1 MQERKRS
8 RNFKLLVVL
17 VILAIVYAI
26 LLIFLP
32 TLTGI
37 HRLDGSIGVLLGL
50 YICSHP
56 AAHMVDIMFFDRF
69 FFSPGL
75 SRRKNIFWL
84 VTNVLVMAIGWGV
97 IVIGSTRFMMRE
109 F

>member
-1 MQERKRS
+1 MRERKRS
-8 RNFKLLVVL
+8 RNFKFLLLLVL
-17 VILAIVYAI
+17 LALVYAI
-26 LLIFLP
+26 LLVSLP

-56 AAHMVDIMFFDRF
+56 AAHIVDIMFFDRF
-69 FFSPGL
+69 FFSPGIT
-75 SRRKNIFWL
+75 RRKNIFWL
-84 VTNVLVMAIGWGV
+84 LTNVLVMAIGWGV
-97 IVIGSTRFMMRE
+97 IVIGSTRFMMGE